1 MISDKNKFVY
11 IHVPKCGGMTLT
23 NHLLDLAEDYPTN
36 IKGKSSGSIMVR
48 RPDIKTHNHFGKSYI
63 HATISELKEYYD
75 NEHLTG
81 YYKFATIRNTY
92 ERLISLYFWAAGGS
106 SLNVGRFKHLIGVS
120 GLRGRVGVNFKNGK
134 IKHPRGSA
142 PINFFLC
149 DENDELLVD
158 DVYDINNI
166 TNDIKFIYNNINTD
180 YNPLIKK
187 HNTSKHKHYS
197 EYFTQEMLDIVD
209 DVYGIELE
217 KFNFKFINKSNKKL
231 ISKYD

>member
-11 IHVPKCGGMTLT
+11 IHVPKCGGMTIT
-23 NHLLDLAEDYPTN
+23 NHFLNLTEDYPTN
-36 IKGKSSGSIMVR
+36 MKGKSTDSIMVR
-48 RPDIKTHNHFGKSYI
+48 RPDNITHKHFGNSYMHATLSELRKYYGNNHF
-63 HATISELKEYYD
+63 TD
-75 NEHLTG
+75 

-92 ERLISLYFWAAGGS
+92 ERLISLYFWATGGS
-106 SLNVGRFKHLIGVS
+106 VLDVGRFKHLIGVS
-120 GLRGRVGVNFKNGK
+120 GLRGRVGVDFKNGK
-134 IKHPRGSA
+134 IKHSRGSA

-149 DENDELLVD
+149 DKDDELLVD

-166 TNDIKFIYNNINTD
+166 TNDVKFIYNNINVD
-180 YNPLIKK
+180 YNPLINKR
-187 HNTSKHKHYS
+187 NTSNHKHYS

-209 DVYGIELE
+209 DIYEIEVK